1 MVYSSIG
8 RLVRTLSIVV
18 RMKEEHQIRV
28 RTEFGVERERIRV
41 EVDIKRVRE
50 FWFVSIVLV
59 VLNRPWHP
67 IFIGWGGLTLIGLI
81 KSIFRSLNRIR
92 SI

>member
-41 EVDIKRVRE
+41 EVDRRRVRE

>member
-41 EVDIKRVRE
+41 EVDRKRVRE

>member
-59 VLNRPWHP
+59 VFNRPWHP

>member
-28 RTEFGVERERIRV
+28 RTEFGVERERIRI

-50 FWFVSIVLV
+50 FWFVSSVLV

>member
-41 EVDIKRVRE
+41 EIDIKRVRE